1 MITGVRWFSGRDC
14 VGVVQVVPDHQ
25 VEEYRQT
32 GMADFKYY
40 IGVGHGLDEKWDTK
54 LIADHGS
61 KFDVAAGN
69 TLFRI
74 L

>member
-1 MITGVRWFSGRDC
+1 MITGVRWFTGQHC
-14 VGVVQVVPDHQ
+14 VGIVQIVQDHQ

-54 LIADHGS
+54 LIAESGAP
-61 KFDVAAGN
+61 FDVAAGN
-69 TLFRI
+69 TLFRV